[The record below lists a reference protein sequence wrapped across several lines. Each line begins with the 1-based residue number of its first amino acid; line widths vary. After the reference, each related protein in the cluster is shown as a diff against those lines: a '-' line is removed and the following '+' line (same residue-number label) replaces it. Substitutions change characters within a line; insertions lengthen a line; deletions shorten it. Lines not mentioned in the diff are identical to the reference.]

1 MEVASGSG
9 RRPAAGPDSASDPRP
24 AAAIAVTRGELIGA
38 GCAVALLVL
47 MFASAWYGVDG
58 IPGATT
64 TSSAAAYAE
73 DAWHGLSV
81 LRWLMLLTILA
92 AFGAVAI
99 HTGKPSRVT
108 IARVRL
114 ALLALSTLTAAAV
127 IFRVLIVMPSPDR
140 VVDQKLGAVLGLIAA
155 LGIAFGSYE
164 AIREQRVRLFE
175 VQLGSSAPDSGRSR
189 RPRR

>member
-1 MEVASGSG
+1 VDVAAGTG
-9 RRPAAGPDSASDPRP
+9 RRPATGADSATEARSAPP
-24 AAAIAVTRGELIGA
+24 IAVTHGELISA
-38 GCAVALLVL
+38 ACAVALLVV

-58 IPGATT
+58 IPGATS

-81 LRWLMLLTILA
+81 LRWLMLLTVVA
-92 AFGAVAI
+92 AFAAVAI
-99 HTGKPSRVT
+99 HAGKPSRVT
-108 IARVRL
+108 VARVRL

-155 LGIAFGSYE
+155 LGVAFGSYE
-164 AIREQRVRLFE
+164 AIREQRARLLE
-175 VQLGSSAPDSGRSR
+175 VPRDSSAPDSARSR
-189 RPRR
+189 RPQR

>member
-1 MEVASGSG
+1 MDVAAGTG
-9 RRPAAGPDSASDPRP
+9 RRPATGADSATEARSARP
-24 AAAIAVTRGELIGA
+24 VAVTRGELISA
-38 GCAVALLVL
+38 ACAVALLVL

-58 IPGATT
+58 IPGAMS

-81 LRWLMLLTILA
+81 LRWLMLLTVLA

-99 HTGKPSRVT
+99 HAGKPSRVT
-108 IARVRL
+108 VARVRL

-127 IFRVLIVMPSPDR
+127 IFRVLLVMPSSDR

-164 AIREQRVRLFE
+164 AIREQRARLLE
-175 VQLGSSAPDSGRSR
+175 VPRDSSAPDSVRSR
-189 RPRR
+189 RPQR

>member
-1 MEVASGSG
+1 MAVASGTRRRSATG
-9 RRPAAGPDSASDPRP
+9 LDSATEARPALP
-24 AAAIAVTRGELIGA
+24 IAVTRGELISA
-38 GCAVALLVL
+38 ACAIALLVL

-58 IPGATT
+58 IPGATS

-81 LRWLMLLTILA
+81 IRWPMLLTVLV

-99 HTGKPSRVT
+99 HVAKPPRVT
-108 IARVRL
+108 VARIRL
-114 ALLALSTLTAAAV
+114 ALLALSTLNAAAV
-127 IFRVLIVMPSPDR
+127 IFRVLIVMPSSDR

-164 AIREQRVRLFE
+164 AIREQRARLAE
-175 VQLGSSAPDSGRSR
+175 GPRGSSAPDSARSGREQR
-189 RPRR
+189 

>member
-1 MEVASGSG
+1 VDVASGTG
-9 RRPAAGPDSASDPRP
+9 RRTAAGPDSAADARP
-24 AAAIAVTRGELIGA
+24 APPIAVTRGELIGA

-64 TSSAAAYAE
+64 TSSAAAYSE
-73 DAWHGLSV
+73 DAWHGLT
-81 LRWLMLLTILA
+81 LIRWLMLLTVLVA
-92 AFGAVAI
+92 LGALAI
-99 HTGKPSRVT
+99 HAAKPSRVT

-114 ALLALSTLTAAAV
+114 ALLALSTLTVAAV

-155 LGIAFGSYE
+155 LGIAFGGYE
-164 AIREQRVRLFE
+164 SIREQRARLLE
-175 VQLGSSAPDSGRSR
+175 GPRGSSAPDAARSGRQQG
-189 RPRR
+189 

>member
-1 MEVASGSG
+1 MDVASGT
-9 RRPAAGPDSASDPRP
+9 RRRSATGSDSATEARSAPP
-24 AAAIAVTRGELIGA
+24 IAVTRGELIGA
-38 GCAVALLVL
+38 ASAVALLVL

-58 IPGATT
+58 IPGATS

-81 LRWLMLLTILA
+81 IRWLMLLTVLV

-99 HTGKPSRVT
+99 HARKPSRVT
-108 IARVRL
+108 VARVRL

-127 IFRVLIVMPSPDR
+127 IFRVLIVMPSSDR

-164 AIREQRVRLFE
+164 AIREQRSRLL
-175 VQLGSSAPDSGRSR
+175 VLPRGSSAPAQVASG